1 MCVTTMNRNIRH
13 LEEIRASVLTEIR
26 SRSRRKEGTEEL
38 DLRLQHVDG
47 ALNILRQLSMKYVL
61 VEREHMRRIRR
72 HARQSAELAR
82 SIVALDTGTEE

>member
-1 MCVTTMNRNIRH
+1 MNRNIRH
-13 LEEIRASVLTEIR
+13 LEELRTSVLAEIR

-38 DLRLQHVDG
+38 DLRLQHADG
-47 ALNILRQLSMKYVL
+47 ALDMLRQLSMKYVL

-82 SIVALDTGTEE
+82 AVVALDTGDED